1 MMEKFEKLLSGIL
14 VFMYM
19 VAGAFFLI
27 ITHPIAGK
35 AWICILAL
43 ATIIRTAR
51 DLKKKKNDKVV
62 NIEEWKK

>member
-14 VFMYM
+14 VLMYM
-19 VAGAFFLI
+19 VAGAFFLV

-35 AWICILAL
+35 VWICIL